1 MERRRVRIRNVGQRG
16 FTLIEALLST
26 MIISVSVMAVSA
38 AFYGGFE
45 NLRDE
50 GRLLEKVNHAT
61 GKMDELIATEFSSIA
76 NGSDLVTVG
85 GEQIQRQW
93 QATPA
98 DVDGNPGVE
107 QDARIVVVRVDD
119 IKFTTI
125 VVDSAGQV
133 TCKW

>member
-1 MERRRVRIRNVGQRG
+1 VRIRNVAQNG

-26 MIISVSVMAVSA
+26 VIIAVSVMAVSA

-61 GKMDELIATEFSSIA
+61 GKMDELIATEFTIITSGTDQV
-76 NGSDLVTVG
+76 NVG

-93 QATPA
+93 QATPT

-107 QDARIVVVRVDD
+107 QDAKLVVVRVDD
-119 IKFTTI
+119 VEFMTI

-133 TCKW
+133 TCKR